1 MKKFKFRLDSVLRVR
16 RHEEE
21 QQRQRH
27 ARVVRQRQELE
38 ELREETVS
46 RLRSFNERRNN
57 RVGNP
62 QSPFLMR
69 QELSFMEDQHNRLL
83 NIDNKIKRVEDK
95 QEKER
100 KRLIEA
106 NKKTKILENLESK
119 QRVRFFEDME
129 RLEQKELNEIAIQR
143 YNWQRR

>member
-1 MKKFKFRLDSVLRVR
+1 
-16 RHEEE
+16 
-21 QQRQRH
+21 
-27 ARVVRQRQELE
+27 
-38 ELREETVS
+38 
-46 RLRSFNERRNN
+46 
-57 RVGNP
+57 
-62 QSPFLMR
+62 
-69 QELSFMEDQHNRLL
+69 MEDQHNRLL